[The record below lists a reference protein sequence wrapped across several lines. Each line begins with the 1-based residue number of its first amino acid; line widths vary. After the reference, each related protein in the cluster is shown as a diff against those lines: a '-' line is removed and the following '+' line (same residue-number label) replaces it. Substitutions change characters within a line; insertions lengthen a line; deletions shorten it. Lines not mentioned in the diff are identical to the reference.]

1 MPIPPTAPIERI
13 GLPDATTRVI
23 AELQK
28 GTGLSISAISRRTGI
43 DRRTVDKAITLIMDL
58 QDTLRSAEL
67 TKAKIG
73 RRYVI
78 ALKER
83 TARARDA
90 LSSAGRKLK
99 RG

>member
-1 MPIPPTAPIERI
+1 MPLASPAPIERV
-13 GLPDATTRVI
+13 GLSDAVAMVI
-23 AELQK
+23 AELRK
-28 GTGLSISAISRRTGI
+28 GPGLSISALSRRTGI
-43 DRRTVDKAITLIMDL
+43 DRRTVDKAVALIMDL
-58 QDTLRSAEL
+58 QDTLGLAEL

-73 RRYVI
+73 RRYII

-83 TARARDA
+83 TARAKEA